1 MKPDDQI
8 EDQQQLARIQEAAVR
23 AIQEGGGFGVFPTP
37 VDDIIEAA
45 QHIVIADQEIDDR
58 FLAKATKKVGGALK
72 KALSK
77 VLGVL
82 DVTAKTMHL
91 DKTVHAA
98 KLPFLKLH
106 ELGHGLLPWQRDVYA
121 LTADCKQTLD
131 PEINDLFERETN
143 AFASEV
149 LFQVDTFTNEAAD
162 HAFSI
167 KTPMNLSK
175 KYGASVYS
183 TIRRYVRTNARSCAV
198 VVLEPPEFVPGHGF
212 KAKLRRVVV
221 SQSFEA
227 EFGQLQWPGI
237 FTPDDALGR
246 IVPIG
251 GRRMSRPQQVALSD
265 ANGTRHE
272 CVAEAFDSKHQVF
285 ILICP
290 QATLTKKVVLVNA

>member
-8 EDQQQLARIQEAAVR
+8 EDQQQLARIREAAVR
-23 AIQEGGGFGVFPTP
+23 AIEDADGFGVFPTP
-37 VDDIIEAA
+37 VDGIIEAA
-45 QHIVIADQEIDDR
+45 KHSVIVDQEIDDR
-58 FLAKATKKVGGALK
+58 FLAKATKRVGGALK

-82 DVTAKTMHL
+82 DIAAKTMHL

-106 ELGHGLLPWQRDVYA
+106 ELGHGILPWQRDIYA

-131 PEINDLFERETN
+131 PEITDLFERETN

-149 LFQVDTFTNEAAD
+149 LFQVDTFTSEAAD
-162 HAFSI
+162 HPFAI
-167 KTPMNLSK
+167 KTPLSLSK

-183 TIRRYVRTNARSCAV
+183 TVRRYVRTNARSCAV
-198 VVLEPPEFVPGHGF
+198 VVLEPPALVPGHGF
-212 KAKLRRVVV
+212 TAKLRRVVA
-221 SQSFEA
+221 SPTFEA
-227 EFGQLQWPGI
+227 QFGPMGWPEV

-251 GRRMSRPQQVALSD
+251 RRMSRPQQIVLTD

-272 CVAEAFDSKHQVF
+272 CLAEGFDSKHQVF

-290 QATLTKKVVLVNA
+290 QGALTKKIVLMPA

>member
-1 MKPDDQI
+1 MKPDDQL

-45 QHIVIADQEIDDR
+45 KHIVITDQEIDDR

-82 DVTAKTMHL
+82 DVTARTMHL

-167 KTPMNLSK
+167 KTPMKLSK

-221 SQSFEA
+221 SQAFEA

-237 FTPDDALGR
+237 FTPDDALGK

-251 GRRMSRPQQVALSD
+251 GRRMSRPQHVVLSD

-290 QATLTKKVVLVNA
+290 QAALTKKVVLVNA

>member
-1 MKPDDQI
+1 VKPDDQI
-8 EDQQQLARIQEAAVR
+8 EDQQQLARIRDLAAQ
-23 AIQEGGGFGVFPTP
+23 AIEQAGGFGVFPTP

-45 QHIVIADQEIDDR
+45 KHSVIVDQEIDDR
-58 FLAKATKKVGGALK
+58 FLAKATKRVGGALK

-82 DVTAKTMHL
+82 DIAAKTMHL
-91 DKTVHAA
+91 DRTVHAA

-106 ELGHGLLPWQRDVYA
+106 ELGHGILPWQHDIYA

-131 PEINDLFERETN
+131 PEITDIFERETN

-149 LFQVDTFTNEAAD
+149 LFQVDTFTREAAD
-162 HAFSI
+162 HPFAI
-167 KTPMNLSK
+167 KTPLSLSK

-183 TIRRYVRTNARSCAV
+183 TVRRYVRTNARSCVV
-198 VVLEPPEFVPGHGF
+198 VVLEPTTLVPGHGF
-212 KAKLRRVVV
+212 TAKLRRVVA
-221 SQSFEA
+221 SPTFEA
-227 EFGQLQWPGI
+227 QFGPMSWPEV

-251 GRRMSRPQQVALSD
+251 RRMSRPQQVVLTD
-265 ANGTRHE
+265 ANGTQHE
-272 CVAEAFDSKHQVF
+272 CIAEGFDSTHQVF

-290 QATLTKKVVLVNA
+290 QGALTKKTVLMPA

>member
-1 MKPDDQI
+1 MKPDDQL
-8 EDQQQLARIQEAAVR
+8 EDQQQLARIRDAAVR
-23 AIQEGGGFGVFPTP
+23 AIEEGGGFGVFPTP

-45 QHIVIADQEIDDR
+45 KHSVISDQEIDDR

-82 DVTAKTMHL
+82 DVAAKTMHL

-131 PEINDLFERETN
+131 PEVNDLFERETN

-149 LFQVDTFTNEAAD
+149 LFQVDTFTNEAAN
-162 HAFSI
+162 HPFSI
-167 KTPMNLSK
+167 KTPMKLSK

-183 TIRRYVRTNARSCAV
+183 TVRRYVRTNARSCAV
-198 VVLEPPEFVPGHGF
+198 VVLEPPELVTGHGF
-212 KAKLRRVVV
+212 TAKLRRVVA
-221 SQSFEA
+221 SPAFEA
-227 EFGQLQWPGI
+227 EFGIAGWPEAV
-237 FTPDDALGR
+237 TPDDPLGK
-246 IVPIG
+246 IVPMG
-251 GRRMSRPQQVALSD
+251 GRRMSRPQQIVLTD
-265 ANGTRHE
+265 LNGTRHE

-290 QATLTKKVVLVNA
+290 QAALTKKVVLVNA